1 MSGNSAQQRKDQKRR
16 DAEFRSQ
23 TQPLRKQIMTLE
35 KQMDK
40 LSTELATIEERLA
53 DSALYDISRKA
64 DLTQCLQQQTQVKS
78 KLEETEMQWLDAQEQ
93 LENLTKLF
101 EAG

>member
-1 MSGNSAQQRKDQKRR
+1 
-16 DAEFRSQ
+16 
-23 TQPLRKQIMTLE
+23 MTLE

-40 LSTELATIEERLA
+40 LGSELATIEERLA